1 MPTINQI
8 ALKKQTNKISKEI
21 YLMIRMRRI
30 FTVVSFKSQ
39 RAKIR
44 AEELKLEI
52 KSRSQTARNRVD
64 RELETS
70 AREEEVKS

>member
-30 FTVVSFKSQ
+30 FTVVSFNSQ

-52 KSRSQTARNRVD
+52 KSRSHTARD

>member
-8 ALKKQTNKISKEI
+8 AFEKNKMSKEI
-21 YLMIRMRRI
+21 YLKMRRI
-30 FTVVSFKSQ
+30 FTVVSFNSQ

-52 KSRSQTARNRVD
+52 KSRSHTARD

>member
-1 MPTINQI
+1 
-8 ALKKQTNKISKEI
+8 
-21 YLMIRMRRI
+21 MRRI
-30 FTVVSFKSQ
+30 FTVVSFNSQ

-44 AEELKLEI
+44 AGELKLEI
-52 KSRSQTARNRVD
+52 KSRSQTARD